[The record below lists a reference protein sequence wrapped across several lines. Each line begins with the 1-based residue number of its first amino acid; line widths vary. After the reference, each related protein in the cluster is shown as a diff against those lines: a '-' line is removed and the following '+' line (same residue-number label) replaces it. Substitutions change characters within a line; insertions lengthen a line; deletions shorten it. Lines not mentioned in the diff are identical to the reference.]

1 MCTNYRIHHGQA
13 ELASLFKAV
22 PALASN
28 QTPSNIFPDRLAP
41 IVRMQD
47 GERQL
52 IDMRWGFPPPP
63 KGDGPVVNVRNVSSP
78 YWRAWLKP
86 AQRCLVPFSAFSEW
100 TFTAPT
106 VQRWFTL
113 GEDQPIGAFAGIWRP
128 WEGVRGPKSDPVT
141 GDHLLFAF
149 LTTGPNE
156 VVREVHTKAMPVI
169 LATKGEQ
176 EAWLHAPTEIALELQ
191 RPLADGVMLLD
202 D

>member
-22 PALASN
+22 PAVPSN
-28 QTPSNIFPDRLAP
+28 QSASNIFPDHLAP

-63 KGDGPVVNVRNVSSP
+63 KGDARSSTCAML
-78 YWRAWLKP
+78 RAHTGGLGKP

-100 TFTAPT
+100 TFTAPK

-113 GEDQPIGAFAGIWRP
+113 GEDQPVGAFAGIWRP
-128 WEGVRGPKSDPVT
+128 WEGTWGPKSDPVS
-141 GDHLLFAF
+141 GENLLFAF
-149 LTTGPNE
+149 LTTGPNA

-169 LATKGEQ
+169 LATADEQ
-176 EAWLHAPTEIALELQ
+176 EAWLQAPTEIALELQ
-191 RPLADGVMLLD
+191 RSVCGRILHIDT
-202 D
+202 